1 MNHENRIRAA
11 WWDRKER
18 KYDYGCWH
26 NRSNL
31 PTLRQWISLQNDLYP
46 TVFYWVEENHDDTV
60 INLKIKQKIKQKKT
74 NNKPTIKQ
82 KIKQKNTKDQNIK
95 KKYTNHDFV
104 IINDM
109 ESAI

>member
-31 PTLRQWISLQNDLYP
+31 PTLRQWICLQNDLYP
-46 TVFYWVEENHDDTV
+46 TVFYWVEENNDNTV
-60 INLKIKQKIKQKKT
+60 INLKIKQK
-74 NNKPTIKQ
+74 
-82 KIKQKNTKDQNIK
+82 NTKDK
-95 KKYTNHDFV
+95 KKIYTNHDFV

>member
-1 MNHENRIRAA
+1 MSHENRIRAA

-31 PTLRQWISLQNDLYP
+31 PTLRQWIGLQNDLYP
-46 TVFYWVEENHDDTV
+46 TVFYWVEENNDNMV

-82 KIKQKNTKDQNIK
+82 KITKDK
-95 KKYTNHDFV
+95 KKIYTNHDFV

>member
-31 PTLRQWISLQNDLYP
+31 PTLRQWIGLQNDLYP
-46 TVFYWVEENHDDTV
+46 TVFYWVEENNDNTV